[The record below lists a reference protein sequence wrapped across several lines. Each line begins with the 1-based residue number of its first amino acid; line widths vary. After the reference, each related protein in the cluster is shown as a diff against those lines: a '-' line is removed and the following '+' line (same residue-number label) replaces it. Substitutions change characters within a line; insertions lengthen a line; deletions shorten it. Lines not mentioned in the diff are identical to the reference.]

1 MKAAPRHRGKPVDGQ
16 RRVGL
21 YRRTMNS
28 QAPSME
34 FVYAFLAVLSI
45 IVAGFW
51 IMFPLLVYDQLK
63 KIRKAINE

>member
-1 MKAAPRHRGKPVDGQ
+1 
-16 RRVGL
+16 
-21 YRRTMNS
+21 MNS